1 MFEVA
6 MSNGLGGDTFLR
18 NLTDGHTDVH
28 TKGLTDGH
36 SYVWKFR
43 KFKVT
48 NKGPFVCTDERT
60 DERQTL
66 VQN

>member
-6 MSNGLGGDTFLR
+6 TSNGLGGDTFLR
-18 NLTDGHTDVH
+18 NLTDGR
-28 TKGLTDGH
+28 TDGH

-43 KFKVT
+43 KFKVP
-48 NKGPFVCTDERT
+48 NKGSFVSTDGPT

-66 VQN
+66 VQS